1 MTSRRLA
8 AAVALLAVALA
19 GCGGDGLCDR
29 LEGTD
34 FQSEEAISAI
44 LGPEGVEPS
53 HEFVEFDADEAYWTY
68 SDVVEVGEWECRGD
82 RVSLLDGRFEA
93 DLLDEDGRLVLDRDG
108 TRYLQQG

>member
-1 MTSRRLA
+1 MTPRRLI
-8 AAVALLAVALA
+8 AVALLAVAFG

-29 LEGTD
+29 LAGTD
-34 FQSEEAISAI
+34 FRSEEAISAI

-53 HEFVEFDADEAYWTY
+53 HEFVEFDAAEAFWTY
-68 SDVVEVGEWECRGD
+68 SDVVEVGEWECGGD

-108 TRYLQQG
+108 TRYLQEG